1 MLSTSDFKKGV
12 RVEVDGQPWTI
23 VSTNTQSPSARG
35 AATLVKC
42 RLRNVLDGT
51 VSDRTFKSGEK
62 FNEPDLQFRPAQY
75 LYSEPDGDETV
86 FHFMDAQSYEQ
97 FFLRGDDLG
106 DDSQWLVDNLEVR
119 AVVYN
124 DKVVGI
130 ELPQFIEMVLETVE
144 PGSKGDTA
152 SGGVTTAA
160 YTATGVRVQVPLY
173 IGAGDTVRIDTGT
186 GEFKDRVKSN

>member
-1 MLSTSDFKKGV
+1 MLSTSDFKKGL
-12 RVEVDGQPWTI
+12 RVEIDGQPWTV

-42 RLRNVLDGT
+42 RLRNVLDGSI
-51 VSDRTFKSGEK
+51 SDRTFKSGEK
-62 FNEPDLQFRPAQY
+62 FVEPDLQFRPASY

-86 FHFMDAQSYEQ
+86 FHFMDAASYEQ

-106 DDSQWLVDNLEVR
+106 GDTQWLVDNLEVR

-124 DKVVGI
+124 ERVVGI
-130 ELPQFIEMVLETVE
+130 ELPQFVEMVLETVE

-152 SGGVTTAA
+152 SGGVTTNA
-160 YTATGVRVQVPLY
+160 YTTTGIRIQVPLY
-173 IGAGDTVRIDTGT
+173 INAGDTVRIDTTT
-186 GEFKDRVKSN
+186 GGFKDRVS